1 MKYVVIVTFADLK
14 DSNYIYNKGDEY
26 PRKGYSPS
34 KERVDSLLTGNNLLH
49 TPLIERIE
57 EPKPVVQE
65 VVQEQ
70 VPVVQEVVGAVVE
83 EPKKRGR
90 KKKDDA

>member
-1 MKYVVIVTFADLK
+1 MKYKVIKAIADLQ
-14 DSNYIYNKGDEY
+14 DCNHIYSIGDEY

-49 TPLIERIE
+49 TSLIERIE

-65 VVQEQ
+65 VVE
-70 VPVVQEVVGAVVE
+70 AVVE

-90 KKKDDA
+90 KKKNDD

>member
-1 MKYVVIVTFADLK
+1 MKYKVIRAFADLQ
-14 DSNYIYNKGDEY
+14 DCNHIYSDGDEY

-34 KERVDSLLTGNNLLH
+34 KDRINELLTDKNRIQK
-49 TPLIERIE
+49 PLIQLVEAST
-57 EPKPVVQE
+57 VVE
-65 VVQEQ
+65 
-70 VPVVQEVVGAVVE
+70 AVVE

>member
-1 MKYVVIVTFADLK
+1 MKYKVIIAFADLQ
-14 DSNYIYNKGDEY
+14 DCNHIYSDGDEY

-34 KERVDSLLTGNNLLH
+34 KDRINELLTGKNRIQK
-49 TPLIERIE
+49 PLIQLVEASTVVE
-57 EPKPVVQE
+57 EPEHVVQE
-65 VVQEQ
+65 VVE
-70 VPVVQEVVGAVVE
+70 AVVV

>member
-1 MKYVVIVTFADLK
+1 MYKVIITFADLQ
-14 DSNYIYNKGDEY
+14 DCNHIYNKGDEY

-70 VPVVQEVVGAVVE
+70 VPVLQEVVEAIVE
-83 EPKKRGR
+83 EPKRKRGR
-90 KKKDDA
+90 KTND

>member
-1 MKYVVIVTFADLK
+1 MKYKVIVTFSDLQ
-14 DSNYIYNKGDEY
+14 DCNHIYNKGDEY

-49 TPLIERIE
+49 TPLVERIE
-57 EPKPVVQE
+57 EPKPVVQP

-70 VPVVQEVVGAVVE
+70 VPVVQEVVEAVVE

>member
-1 MKYVVIVTFADLK
+1 MKYKVIVTFSDLQ
-14 DSNYIYNKGDEY
+14 DSNHIYNKGDEY

-34 KERVDSLLTGNNLLH
+34 KERVDTLLTGNNLLH
-49 TPLIERIE
+49 TPLIEHIE

-65 VVQEQ
+65 VVE
-70 VPVVQEVVGAVVE
+70 AVVE

>member
-1 MKYVVIVTFADLK
+1 MKYKVIVTFSDLQ
-14 DSNYIYNKGDEY
+14 DSNHIYNKGDEY
-26 PRKGYSPS
+26 PRKGCSPS
-34 KERVDSLLTGNNLLH
+34 KERVDTLLTGNNLLH

-65 VVQEQ
+65 VVE
-70 VPVVQEVVGAVVE
+70 AVVE

>member
-1 MKYVVIVTFADLK
+1 MKYKVIVTFSDLQ
-14 DSNYIYNKGDEY
+14 DCNHIYNKGDEY

-34 KERVDSLLTGNNLLH
+34 EERVDSLLTGKNRLH
-49 TPLIERIE
+49 IPLIERIE

-83 EPKKRGR
+83 EPKRRGR
-90 KKKDDA
+90 KKKNDA

>member
-1 MKYVVIVTFADLK
+1 MKYKVIVTFSDLQ
-14 DSNYIYNKGDEY
+14 DCNHIYNKGDEY

-49 TPLIERIE
+49 TSLIERIE
-57 EPKPVVQE
+57 EPKA

-70 VPVVQEVVGAVVE
+70 VPVVQEVVEAVVE

>member
-1 MKYVVIVTFADLK
+1 MRYVVIVTFADLK

-65 VVQEQ
+65 VV
-70 VPVVQEVVGAVVE
+70 GAVVE
-83 EPKKRGR
+83 EPKRRGR
-90 KKKDDA
+90 KKKNDA